1 LDVQI
6 DLFEEGMTDDNE
18 AMLEIGA
25 EARLAVCANLPKSSL
40 IRAKFFNNIRKWIS
54 SRPIWD

>member
-25 EARLAVCANLPKSSL
+25 EARLAVCPNLPNSSL
-40 IRAKFFNNIRKWIS
+40 ILGLIFYY
-54 SRPIWD
+54 